1 MGNLLNKA
9 GLIKVWAR
17 IKEKFIDKNSIN
29 KANGVAG
36 LNDLGRID
44 DDRLPFSIAREL
56 STNINASY
64 IFINTCTTAVPGG
77 SLDIPAI
84 LKPKTNKTIHD
95 VLNNAS
101 NEIPTINF
109 IKMLYDDL
117 EAKIN
122 NLQNNNP

>member
-1 MGNLLNKA
+1 MGNILNKA

-17 IKEKFIDKNSIN
+17 IKEKFIDKDSIN

-36 LNDLGRID
+36 LNDFGRID
-44 DDRLPFSIAREL
+44 DDRLPFSIVRKPD
-56 STNINASY
+56 SNINAKY
-64 IFINTCTTAVPGG
+64 VFIHTCATAVSGE

-84 LKPKTNKTIHD
+84 LKPETNKTIHD

-101 NEIPTINF
+101 YEIPTINF